1 MHAEWKRQSGWER
14 VSVAKLQNHNF
25 VTFFLLS
32 LSNAPLCKTFML
44 FGHSVEILKNV
55 LVFIYESMVMR
66 LCLKFIWS
74 KKIYQVSEV
83 FFFQMADPHD
93 VIDSVEAN
101 LTSWQYKGNSD
112 SISESVRHCPKR
124 GSYKLLWERKCQ
136 MKRSPGWPWTSC
148 SATPPDTLSWAL
160 FGLKDSASAWMFS
173 SCFPDLRNL
182 R

>member
-1 MHAEWKRQSGWER
+1 M
-14 VSVAKLQNHNF
+14 AKLQNHNF

-32 LSNAPLCKTFML
+32 LSNAALCKTFML

-74 KKIYQVSEV
+74 KKIYQVSEF

-124 GSYKLLWERKCQ
+124 GSYKLL
-136 MKRSPGWPWTSC
+136 
-148 SATPPDTLSWAL
+148 
-160 FGLKDSASAWMFS
+160 
-173 SCFPDLRNL
+173 
-182 R
+182 